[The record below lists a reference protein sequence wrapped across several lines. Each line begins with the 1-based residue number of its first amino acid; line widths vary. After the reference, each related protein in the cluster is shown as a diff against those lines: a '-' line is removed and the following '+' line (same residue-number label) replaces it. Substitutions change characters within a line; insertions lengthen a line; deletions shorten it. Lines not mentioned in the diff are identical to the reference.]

1 MGDLKYNIAENVE
14 IELTNLKDG
23 LILVRTV
30 TYTDAYDK
38 KPKIQ
43 EVIIDTKNE
52 CCLIGNTAKILLK
65 IAEGRGFNG

>member
-1 MGDLKYNIAENVE
+1 MGELKYNIAENVE
-14 IELTNLKDG
+14 IELTNLDDG
-23 LILVRTV
+23 LIHVRAT

-43 EVIIDTKNE
+43 EIIIDTKNE

>member
-1 MGDLKYNIAENVE
+1 MGDLKYNIAENVN
-14 IELTNLKDG
+14 IELTNLDNG
-23 LILVRTV
+23 LICVRTT

-43 EVIIDTKNE
+43 EIIIDTQNE
-52 CCLIGNTAKILLK
+52 YCLIGNTAKILLK

>member
-1 MGDLKYNIAENVE
+1 MGDLKYNIAENIE

-23 LILVRTV
+23 LIHVRTA
-30 TYTDAYDK
+30 TYEDAYDN

-43 EVIIDTKNE
+43 EIIIDTKNE

-65 IAEGRGFNG
+65 VFERRGK